1 MCCAL
6 VGAGGALVSVPFMTW
21 CNIPIHKAVASLS
34 ALGFPM
40 ALAGTIGYLMAGLS
54 LPAMPHG
61 APGDLY
67 WPGLL
72 VLALSRIC
80 TAPLGARVAHGMD
93 IAPLKKVFASLLYCS
108 ALYFALR

>member
-1 MCCAL
+1 
-6 VGAGGALVSVPFMTW
+6 MTW

-61 APGDLY
+61 ALGYLY
-67 WPGLL
+67 
-72 VLALSRIC
+72 
-80 TAPLGARVAHGMD
+80 
-93 IAPLKKVFASLLYCS
+93 
-108 ALYFALR
+108 

>member
-1 MCCAL
+1 
-6 VGAGGALVSVPFMTW
+6 MTW

-80 TAPLGARVAHGMD
+80 TASLGARVAHGMD
-93 IAPLKKVFASLLYCS
+93 IAPLKKVFASMLYCS